1 MALAELAELQT
12 QPLPTPLSPQDACSS
27 RWPSR
32 EGATPPKKAPAQLQ
46 GVRAEGSGLWE
57 TFAWS
62 GLSWPTR

>member
-32 EGATPPKKAPAQLQ
+32 EGATPTQMAPAQLQ
-46 GVRAEGSGLWE
+46 GVRAGLV
-57 TFAWS
+57 
-62 GLSWPTR
+62 P